1 MYICRYSF
9 TDQNKNKM
17 KKIAV
22 ILSGVLLAA
31 LLFPAMAR
39 ADRPV
44 TVAELPAAAQQF
56 IKTHFPKGK
65 VAYAKV
71 DDGLMDRDYEV
82 VFADGVKIEFA
93 KDGSWKEIDCK
104 YAAVP
109 EGIVPEPIARYVAEH
124 FAERRIVK
132 LDRDRRF
139 YEAELDNGL
148 ELKFDHRFR
157 LLEID
162 D

>member
-1 MYICRYSF
+1 
-9 TDQNKNKM
+9 M
-17 KKIAV
+17 KKIAILLTGALFCALV
-22 ILSGVLLAA
+22 ISVA
-31 LLFPAMAR
+31 AR

-65 VAYAKV
+65 AAYAKV
-71 DDGLMDRDYEV
+71 DDGVMDVDYEV
-82 VFADGVKIEFA
+82 VFADGAKVEFA

-104 YAAVP
+104 YTAVP
-109 EGIVPEPIARYVAEH
+109 ESAVPEQIARYVAEQ
-124 FAERRIVK
+124 FEGRRIVK
-132 LDRDRRF
+132 LDRDRRH

-148 ELKFDHRFR
+148 DLKFDRHFR
-157 LLEID
+157 LIEID